1 MCSIAFVSVTG
12 GLSVCERKMVA
23 VATKLV
29 TCPALLLLEEPF
41 TACQAPCD
49 KPAAQHL
56 LSSLQTAAQKLH
68 INIIVGEEALPEA
81 AFAQFHHVALLD
93 QAGLPAFAG
102 PPQQVSGH
110 SRTANQTL
118 TGPER
123 HTSCCTLELF
133 GSSKSSTATELECC
147 DRLRSIVNI
156 LFHLPAG
163 TEHVYPTRYFKLP
176 LVLKRETHRV

>member
-1 MCSIAFVSVTG
+1 
-12 GLSVCERKMVA
+12 MVA

-68 INIIVGEEALPEA
+68 INIIVGEETLPEA
-81 AFAQFHHVALLD
+81 AFAQLHHVALLD

-102 PPQQVSGH
+102 PPQQVSAQ
-110 SRTANQTL
+110 SWTANQHGSVL
-118 TGPER
+118 R
-123 HTSCCTLELF
+123 ANNTSCCSTELF
-133 GSSKSSTATELECC
+133 GSNMSSPITKSECC
-147 DRLRSIVNI
+147 DSVQSIINI

-163 TEHVYPTRYFKLP
+163 AEHVYYTTYFKLP
-176 LVLKRETHRV
+176 FVLKCKT

>member
-1 MCSIAFVSVTG
+1 MSLTG
-12 GLSVCERKMVA
+12 GLTACERKTVA

-41 TACQAPCD
+41 AACQAPCD

-68 INIIVGEEALPEA
+68 INIIVGEETLPEA

-102 PPQQVSGH
+102 PPRQVSAH

-118 TGPER
+118 TGPESN
-123 HTSCCTLELF
+123 TSCCAVGLF
-133 GSSKSSTATELECC
+133 GSTTSSPATESECC
-147 DRLRSIVNI
+147 DSLQSII
-156 LFHLPAG
+156 TLFHLPAG
-163 TEHVYPTRYFKLP
+163 TEHVCSTTYLKLP
-176 LVLKRETHRV
+176 FVLKYETHRV